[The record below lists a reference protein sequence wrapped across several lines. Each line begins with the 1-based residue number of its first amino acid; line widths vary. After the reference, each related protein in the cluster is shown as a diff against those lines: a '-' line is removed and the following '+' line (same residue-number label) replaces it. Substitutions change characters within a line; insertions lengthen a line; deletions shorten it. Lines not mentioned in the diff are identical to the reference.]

1 MEVDNIED
9 TPKDGAKEEEEEGEG
24 DWNLF
29 HALES
34 TKLAMGDLQRMS
46 RSTPLSDLEKG
57 REELKRIEKELGAR
71 SASTSTSAVP
81 NITMSTGPKHAQV
94 ANGLGGGGTPM
105 YLGSASSGT
114 PMGTN
119 IPGEMG
125 YAAR

>member
-1 MEVDNIED
+1 MEVDNTED
-9 TPKDGAKEEEEEGEG
+9 TPKDGEEEVKEEGEG

-71 SASTSTSAVP
+71 SAGANTSA
-81 NITMSTGPKHAQV
+81 ITSMSMSTGPRHAQI

-105 YLGSASSGT
+105 YLGSTSSGT